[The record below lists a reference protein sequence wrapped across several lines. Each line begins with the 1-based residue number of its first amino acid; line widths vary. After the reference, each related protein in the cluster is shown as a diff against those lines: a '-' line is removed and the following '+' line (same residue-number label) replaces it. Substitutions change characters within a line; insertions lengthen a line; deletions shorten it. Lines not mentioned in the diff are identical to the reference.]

1 MTGQKTR
8 RGFLLA
14 AGASAITGVAG
25 VGGLTGCGSG
35 TIDSALVPKRLIAFG
50 DGFSDVGQ
58 GGARYTVNDGSVN
71 NWTHQMAANYGLTLT
86 SASAGGMSYAQGN
99 ARVISN
105 PDAAGNANTR
115 SIKQQIDSFLA
126 SNSFVSGDVVLI
138 NGGISDIIAETMAV
152 VAGTQ
157 TSAQALANVSAT
169 GVAFGNQIQRLVT
182 AGAKNVLVTG
192 VFNMSKSVWSTSVGQ
207 ATLLD
212 AASSKFNEQLLV
224 TIVSL
229 GANVLYVDSAYYFN
243 LIYGSP
249 TAYNLLDAT
258 TVVCNSVDSANGIG
272 IGTGKVSSKLCT
284 TSTITTGL
292 AYNSYLHADSVYFT
306 PAAHV
311 LFGNYAYTRLRGRW

>member
-1 MTGQKTR
+1 MTGQTTR

-14 AGASAITGVAG
+14 SGAAAITGA
-25 VGGLTGCGSG
+25 VGLAGCGSG
-35 TIDSALVPKRLIAFG
+35 TIDSALTPKRFIGFG
-50 DGFSDVGQ
+50 DGFSDLGQ
-58 GGARYTVNDGSVN
+58 GGSRFTVNDGNVN
-71 NWTHQMAANYGLTLT
+71 NWAQQMATNYGLPLT
-86 SASAGGMSYAQGN
+86 SASAGGLSYAQGN
-99 ARVISN
+99 ARIATN
-105 PDAAGNANTR
+105 PDAAGSATTL

-126 SNSFVSGDVVLI
+126 RNSFATGDVVLI

-157 TSAQALANVSAT
+157 SSTQALANVAAA
-169 GVAFGNQIQRLVT
+169 GVAFGNQLQRLVT

-192 VFNMSKSVWSTSVGQ
+192 VFNMSKSAWSTAIGQ
-207 ATLLD
+207 STLLD

-224 TIVSL
+224 TIVNL

-243 LIYGSP
+243 LIYASS
-249 TAYNLLDAT
+249 TAYNFLDSS
-258 TVVCNSVDSANGIG
+258 TVVCTSVDSANSIG
-272 IGTGKVSSKLCT
+272 IGAGKVSSKLCN